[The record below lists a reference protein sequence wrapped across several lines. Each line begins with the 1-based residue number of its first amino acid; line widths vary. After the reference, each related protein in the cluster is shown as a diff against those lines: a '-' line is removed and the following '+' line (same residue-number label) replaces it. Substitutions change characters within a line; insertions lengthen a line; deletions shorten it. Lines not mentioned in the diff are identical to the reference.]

1 MIDLQ
6 ELCDH
11 IILVHIT
18 LWMTVAKNSI
28 FPDDI
33 NKKYQ
38 YCANF
43 LMLEQLVSRW
53 HDVVKT
59 G

>member
-6 ELCDH
+6 ELGDH
-11 IILVHIT
+11 IIVVHIT

-33 NKKYQ
+33 NKNINIALIFS
-38 YCANF
+38 CLNNWSHVG
-43 LMLEQLVSRW
+43 M
-53 HDVVKT
+53 T